1 MCIRDRRNDGAR
13 RLRVRLVKSWIGYEE
28 RQEKIVR
35 GLGLRRIGHTVDVV
49 DNASIRGMIRAV
61 KHLVTSSEI

>member
-1 MCIRDRRNDGAR
+1 MRPRAKRNDGAR

-35 GLGLRRIGHTVDVV
+35 GLGRRRIGHTVDVV